1 VCPFYRKS
9 KINHRKTGIAM
20 KAAVLAAGLGTRLAP
35 LTDIRPKPLL
45 PVLNRPL
52 LGLVLAQLETAGCL
66 QVAANT
72 HHLAYQVQDFL
83 QSQPWSFL
91 LSVSLEPEIL
101 GTGGGLK
108 QLGRILGNE
117 PFLSVNGD
125 ILTDLDLDGIY
136 RRHQP
141 DTIGTLVL
149 HDSPRYNNV
158 WVADDR
164 VVSIGAAP
172 PGKAAAPLAYTGV
185 QVVDP
190 KLLPYLPPA
199 GQPFDLIQAWRQ
211 ALAAGER
218 LAYLKVRGHFW
229 QDIGTPE
236 NYLAAHRRL
245 LAGKSP
251 KLSNYFQD
259 LTDPLIGPGTQVESS
274 VQFAGAVCLGAEVTV
289 GERACLE
296 NTVVWDRAVIAPAV
310 KLADCIVASGVRV
323 KESARGQV
331 IV

>member
-1 VCPFYRKS
+1 
-9 KINHRKTGIAM
+9 M

-35 LTDIRPKPLL
+35 LTDILPKPLL

-52 LGLVLAQLETAGCL
+52 LGLVLSQLETAGCF
-66 QVAANT
+66 QVAMNT

-108 QLGRILGNE
+108 QLGEILGNE
-117 PFLSVNGD
+117 PFLAVNGD
-125 ILTDLDLDGIY
+125 ILTDLDLGEIY

-141 DTIGTLVL
+141 DSIGTLVL

-172 PGKAAAPLAYTGV
+172 PGTAASPLAYTGV

-190 KLLPYLPPA
+190 KLMHYLPPV
-199 GQPFDLIQAWRQ
+199 GQPYDLVQAWRQ

-218 LAYLKVRGHFW
+218 LAYLKVGGHFW
-229 QDIGTPE
+229 QDIGSPV

-245 LAGKSP
+245 LAGESP
-251 KLSNYFQD
+251 KLSSYFQR
-259 LTDPLIGPGTQVESS
+259 LTNPLVGPGAQIGVG
-274 VQFAGAVCLGAEVTV
+274 VQFAGAVCLGAEVTI
-289 GERACLE
+289 GEEACLE
-296 NTVVWDRAVIAPAV
+296 NTVVWDRAVIARGV
-310 KLADCIVASGVRV
+310 KLAGCIVASGVRV

-331 IV
+331 MV